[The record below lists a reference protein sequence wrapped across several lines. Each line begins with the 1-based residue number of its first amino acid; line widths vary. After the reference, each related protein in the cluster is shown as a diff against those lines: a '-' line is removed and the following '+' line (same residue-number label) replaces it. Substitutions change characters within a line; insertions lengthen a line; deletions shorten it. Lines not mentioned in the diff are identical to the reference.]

1 MRQLPSVTIPARFD
15 GPGSAAHPLK
25 SPLRAAFALS
35 VGLSLSACGPAQGD
49 GWFPL
54 DPGHRQTYQVRHE
67 LDGVVRDE
75 VWTQT
80 VRDAVTWDDA
90 PVAVRHHSAGV
101 EFYLKAS
108 DAGVQRV
115 AVRADV
121 DDEPQADDPPRWV
134 LKAPYTVGTEWST
147 PTVPYLLERRNEY
160 PRELRLT
167 HRLNM
172 QWRIAAVDDA
182 VDTPAGRFQPCLRV
196 EGVGQLNLYTD
207 PVNGFSDVPIT
218 GREWYCRGVGL
229 VKWERR
235 ETVPSGFFMGG
246 VVSAE
251 LLR

>member
-1 MRQLPSVTIPARFD
+1 MRTFHPATPAVRGS
-15 GPGSAAHPLK
+15 GPFAPDRRAPGRVAAL
-25 SPLRAAFALS
+25 LA
-35 VGLSLSACGPAQGD
+35 VGAGLGLSACGPTPGD

-54 DPGHRQTYQVRHE
+54 DAGHRQTYQVRYE
-67 LDGVVRDE
+67 VDGVVRDE

-80 VRDAVTWDDA
+80 VRGTATWDEA

-115 AVRADV
+115 AVRAEV
-121 DDEPQADDPPRWV
+121 DDQPQADDPPRWV
-134 LKAPYTVGTEWST
+134 LKAPYAVGTEWSS

-160 PRELRLT
+160 PRELRHT

-207 PVNGFSDVPIT
+207 PVNGFSDVPLT

-235 ETVPSGFFMGG
+235 EVVPAGFFIGG